1 MEKIDVVIVNWN
13 TGSFLSECLSSLVN
27 YGDKFIKNII
37 VVDNLSSDDS
47 LENIPNHSKI
57 RLVRNDANLGFS
69 KGCNIGAS
77 YSKSDYILF
86 LNPDARIYVNTLEV
100 CLNFYE
106 KKENNNIGILGVKL
120 EDEKGEINSRCSR
133 FPSTSNILSHAI
145 GLDKLFPSLGSFM
158 IEFDHQ
164 STRFVDQIIGA
175 FFMVR
180 KETYNQLGGFDERF
194 FLYMDEVDFSFRA
207 KKLGYK
213 SIYLSEAKAFH
224 YGEVSSSKVK
234 SRRLFY
240 SLRSRIQYANKHFS
254 KIDLIIVMLLTL
266 IIEPLTRIIGCIIYL
281 NITNLKNTIMAYR
294 MLYIWMLEKV
304 TPKQ

>member
-1 MEKIDVVIVNWN
+1 MKKIDVVIVNWN
-13 TGSFLSECLSSLVN
+13 TGPFLFECVLSLLN
-27 YGDKFIKNII
+27 YGKKSIQNII
-37 VVDNLSSDDS
+37 VVDNLSADDS
-47 LENIPNHSKI
+47 LNKIKNLEGVTLIENDKNY
-57 RLVRNDANLGFS
+57 GFAR
-69 KGCNIGAS
+69 GCNIGAN

-86 LNPDARIYVNTLEV
+86 LNPDARIYVDTLEV

-106 KKENNNIGILGVKL
+106 KEENKNIGILGVKL

-133 FPSTSNILSHAI
+133 FPSASNIFSHAL
-145 GLDKLFPSLGSFM
+145 GLDKLFPSLGSTM

-164 STRFVDQIIGA
+164 STRFVEQIIGA
-175 FFMVR
+175 FYMVR

-207 KKLGYK
+207 KKLGYE
-213 SIYLSEAKAFH
+213 SIYLSEAEAFH

-254 KIDLIIVMLLTL
+254 KLDLMIVMLLTL
-266 IIEPLTRIIGCIIYL
+266 IIEPLTRIIACIIYL
-281 NITNLKNTIMAYR
+281 NVTNLKNTIVAYR
-294 MLYIWMLEKV
+294 MLYIWMLEKIIR
-304 TPKQ
+304 KQ

>member
-1 MEKIDVVIVNWN
+1 MAKIDVVIVNWN
-13 TGSFLSECLSSLVN
+13 TGPFLYECVLSLLN
-27 YGDKFIKNII
+27 YGKKSIQDII
-37 VVDNLSSDDS
+37 VVDNLSADDS
-47 LENIPNHSKI
+47 LENIQNLEGVTLIK
-57 RLVRNDANLGFS
+57 NDKNYGFAR
-69 KGCNIGAS
+69 GCNIGAN

-86 LNPDARIYVNTLEV
+86 LNPDARIYVDTLEV

-106 KKENNNIGILGVKL
+106 KEENNNIGILGVKL

-133 FPSTSNILSHAI
+133 FPSASNIFSHAL

-158 IEFDHQ
+158 IEFDHR

-180 KETYNQLGGFDERF
+180 KEAYNQLGGFDERF

-213 SIYLSEAKAFH
+213 SIYLSEAEAFH

-254 KIDLIIVMLLTL
+254 KIDLIIVMLSTL
-266 IIEPLTRIIGCIIYL
+266 IIEPLTRIIDCIIYL

-294 MLYIWMLEKV
+294 MLYIWMLEKII
-304 TPKQ
+304 PKQ